1 MKKKQISIIITLMI
15 ISIIILTLIFFRI
28 IYSNLEEPNLDNSST
43 NSSFDYSLIKETNK
57 NKSSNYLISPYSI
70 KTVLSIIKDGA
81 DNSSLKELNDV
92 MGNFR
97 RANIISKNVIGDA
110 NLLLINKEYKDEIN
124 KNYVNKIEKNY
135 DAEIKY
141 SNITPNNI
149 NKWVD
154 NKTNHMIPTLVDSV
168 NPETIMAIINA
179 ISMKASW
186 DSEFDC
192 KNTHISEFNT
202 IDGSIINTIMMVSND
217 AQYIEN
223 DTAKGIIKKYKTYK
237 NDDHKKV
244 NLEFVAIMP
253 NDGIDSYIENFNNE
267 EFRNLLSTKD
277 KYKNEDVSLK
287 LPRFKYNY
295 NFNNLMNVLI
305 NMGIKSIFNEKTA
318 DLSKMTESNSKD
330 LYIGSIKQ
338 KSYIEVNEKGTKAS
352 AATIAT
358 VDENSA
364 NVPIDIEFD
373 KPFIYIIKQSNSDDI
388 LFFGVVYTP
397 TLANN
402 ETNFCN

>member
-1 MKKKQISIIITLMI
+1 MKKKQISIIIALMI

-70 KTVLSIIKDGA
+70 KTVLSIIKDGTN
-81 DNSSLKELNDV
+81 NSSLKELNDV

-97 RANIISKNVIGDA
+97 RGNITSKNVVADA
-110 NLLLINKEYKDEIN
+110 NLLLINKKYKDEIN
-124 KNYVNKIEKNY
+124 KNYINKIEKSY

-154 NKTNHMIPTLVDSV
+154 NKTNRMIPTLVDSV
-168 NPETIMAIINA
+168 NPETLIEVINA
-179 ISMKASW
+179 ISMNASW

-192 KNTHISEFNT
+192 KNTYISEFNT

-237 NDDHKKV
+237 NDNHKKV
-244 NLEFVAIMP
+244 NLDFVAIMP
-253 NDGIDSYIENFNNE
+253 NDGIDSYIENFNND

-295 NFNNLMNVLI
+295 DFNNLKDILI
-305 NMGIKSIFNEKTA
+305 NMGIKSIFDSSA

-330 LYIGSIKQ
+330 LYISSINH

-352 AATIAT
+352 AAT
-358 VDENSA
+358 SA
-364 NVPIDIEFD
+364 SIDKMASEDVPIDIEFD
-373 KPFIYIIKQSNSDDI
+373 KPFIYIIKQNNSDDI

-402 ETNFCN
+402 ETNFCD

>member
-1 MKKKQISIIITLMI
+1 MI

-124 KNYVNKIEKNY
+124 KNYVNKIKKSY

-358 VDENSA
+358 VDKYAA

>member
-1 MKKKQISIIITLMI
+1 MI

-124 KNYVNKIEKNY
+124 KNYVNKIKKSY

-217 AQYIEN
+217 AQYIED

-267 EFRNLLSTKD
+267 EFRILLSTKD

-295 NFNNLMNVLI
+295 NFSNLMNVLI

-358 VDENSA
+358 VDENAA

>member
-1 MKKKQISIIITLMI
+1 MKKKQISIIIALMI

-124 KNYVNKIEKNY
+124 KNYVNKIKKSY

-295 NFNNLMNVLI
+295 NFSNLMNVLI

-358 VDENSA
+358 VDENAA

>member
-1 MKKKQISIIITLMI
+1 MI

-217 AQYIEN
+217 AQYIED

-295 NFNNLMNVLI
+295 NFSNLMNVLI

>member
-295 NFNNLMNVLI
+295 NFSNLMNVLI

-358 VDENSA
+358 VDENAA

>member
-277 KYKNEDVSLK
+277 KYKNKDVSLK

-295 NFNNLMNVLI
+295 NFSNLMNVLI

>member
-1 MKKKQISIIITLMI
+1 MI
-15 ISIIILTLIFFRI
+15 ISIIILALIFFRI

-124 KNYVNKIEKNY
+124 KNYVNKIKKSY

-186 DSEFDC
+186 GSEFDC

-295 NFNNLMNVLI
+295 DFNNLKDILI
-305 NMGIKSIFNEKTA
+305 NMEIKSIFDSSA

-330 LYIGSIKQ
+330 LYVSSIKQ

-352 AATIAT
+352 TATIAT
-358 VDENSA
+358 VDKNAA
-364 NVPIDIEFD
+364 NVPIDVEFD

>member
-1 MKKKQISIIITLMI
+1 MI

-217 AQYIEN
+217 AQYIED

-295 NFNNLMNVLI
+295 NFSNLMNVLI

-358 VDENSA
+358 VDENAA

>member
-237 NDDHKKV
+237 NDDHKQV

-358 VDENSA
+358 VDENAA

>member
-1 MKKKQISIIITLMI
+1 MI
-15 ISIIILTLIFFRI
+15 ISIIILALIFFRI

-92 MGNFR
+92 MGNFKR
-97 RANIISKNVIGDA
+97 GNITSKNVIGDA
-110 NLLLINKEYKDEIN
+110 NLLLIKKEFKDGIN
-124 KNYVNKIEKNY
+124 KNYVNKIEKSY

-141 SNITPNNI
+141 SNITPDNI

-154 NKTNHMIPTLVDSV
+154 NKTNHMIPTLVDTV
-168 NPETIMAIINA
+168 NPQTIMAIINA

-237 NDDHKKV
+237 NDEHKKV

-277 KYKNEDVSLK
+277 KYKYEDVSLK

-295 NFNNLMNVLI
+295 DFSDLMSVLI
-305 NMGIKSIFNEKTA
+305 NMGIKSIFYPETA

-330 LYIGSIKQ
+330 LYVGSIKQ

-352 AATIAT
+352 TATIAT
-358 VDENSA
+358 IDKNAA

-397 TLANN
+397 TLASN

>member
-217 AQYIEN
+217 AQYIED

-267 EFRNLLSTKD
+267 EFRILLSTKD

-295 NFNNLMNVLI
+295 NFSNLMNVLI

-358 VDENSA
+358 VDENAA

>member
-1 MKKKQISIIITLMI
+1 MI

-217 AQYIEN
+217 AQYIED

-277 KYKNEDVSLK
+277 KYKNKDVSLK

-295 NFNNLMNVLI
+295 NFSNLMNVLI

>member
-1 MKKKQISIIITLMI
+1 MI

-217 AQYIEN
+217 AQYIED

-277 KYKNEDVSLK
+277 KYKNEYVSLK

-295 NFNNLMNVLI
+295 NFSNLMNVLI

>member
-124 KNYVNKIEKNY
+124 KNYVNKIKKSY

-217 AQYIEN
+217 AQYIED

-267 EFRNLLSTKD
+267 EFRILLSTKD

-295 NFNNLMNVLI
+295 NFSNLMNVLI

-358 VDENSA
+358 VDENAA

>member
-267 EFRNLLSTKD
+267 EFRILLSTKD

-295 NFNNLMNVLI
+295 NFSNLMNVLI

-358 VDENSA
+358 VDENAA

>member
-28 IYSNLEEPNLDNSST
+28 IYNNLEEPNLDNSST

-92 MGNFR
+92 MGNYR

-217 AQYIEN
+217 AQYIED

-358 VDENSA
+358 VDKYAA

-402 ETNFCN
+402 ETNFCD

>member
-1 MKKKQISIIITLMI
+1 MI

-402 ETNFCN
+402 ETNFCD

>member
-1 MKKKQISIIITLMI
+1 MKKKQISIIIALMI

-70 KTVLSIIKDGA
+70 KTVLSIIKDGTN
-81 DNSSLKELNDV
+81 NSSLKELNDV

-97 RANIISKNVIGDA
+97 RGNITSKNVVADA
-110 NLLLINKEYKDEIN
+110 NLLLINKKYKDGIN
-124 KNYVNKIEKNY
+124 KNYISKIEKSY

-168 NPETIMAIINA
+168 NPETLIEVINA

-192 KNTHISEFNT
+192 KNTYISEFNT

-237 NDDHKKV
+237 NDNHKKV
-244 NLEFVAIMP
+244 NLDFVAIMP
-253 NDGIDSYIENFNNE
+253 NDGIDSYIENFNND

-295 NFNNLMNVLI
+295 DFNNLKDILI
-305 NMGIKSIFNEKTA
+305 NMGIKSIFDSSA

-330 LYIGSIKQ
+330 LYISSINLILKLM
-338 KSYIEVNEKGTKAS
+338 KKVL
-352 AATIAT
+352 
-358 VDENSA
+358 
-364 NVPIDIEFD
+364 
-373 KPFIYIIKQSNSDDI
+373 KP
-388 LFFGVVYTP
+388 LP
-397 TLANN
+397 LLMHL
-402 ETNFCN
+402 

>member
-295 NFNNLMNVLI
+295 NFSNLMNVLI

-358 VDENSA
+358 VDKYAA

>member
-1 MKKKQISIIITLMI
+1 MI

-110 NLLLINKEYKDEIN
+110 ILLLINKEYKDEIN

-217 AQYIEN
+217 AQYIED

-253 NDGIDSYIENFNNE
+253 NDGIDNYIENFNNE

-295 NFNNLMNVLI
+295 NFSNLMNVLI

-358 VDENSA
+358 VDENAA

>member
-57 NKSSNYLISPYSI
+57 NKNSNYLISPYSI

-124 KNYVNKIEKNY
+124 KNYVNKIKKSY

-217 AQYIEN
+217 AQYIED

-295 NFNNLMNVLI
+295 NFSNLMNVLI

-358 VDENSA
+358 VDKYAA

>member
-253 NDGIDSYIENFNNE
+253 NDGIDNYIENFNNE

-295 NFNNLMNVLI
+295 NFSNLMNVLI

-358 VDENSA
+358 VDENAA

>member
-57 NKSSNYLISPYSI
+57 NKNSNYLISPYSI

-217 AQYIEN
+217 AQYIED

-358 VDENSA
+358 VDENAA

-388 LFFGVVYTP
+388 LFFGVVYAP

>member
-1 MKKKQISIIITLMI
+1 MKKKQISIIIALMI
-15 ISIIILTLIFFRI
+15 ISIIILTLIFFRV

-70 KTVLSIIKDGA
+70 KTVLSIIKDGTN
-81 DNSSLKELNDV
+81 NSSLKELNDV

-97 RANIISKNVIGDA
+97 RGNITSKNVVADA
-110 NLLLINKEYKDEIN
+110 NLLLINKKYKDEIN
-124 KNYVNKIEKNY
+124 KNYINKIEKSY

-168 NPETIMAIINA
+168 NPETLIEVINA
-179 ISMKASW
+179 ISMNASW

-192 KNTHISEFNT
+192 KNTYISEFNT

-237 NDDHKKV
+237 NDNHKKV
-244 NLEFVAIMP
+244 NLDFVAIMP
-253 NDGIDSYIENFNNE
+253 NDGIDSYIENFNSE

-295 NFNNLMNVLI
+295 DFNNLKDILI
-305 NMGIKSIFNEKTA
+305 NMGIKSIFDSSA

-330 LYIGSIKQ
+330 LYVSSINH

-352 AATIAT
+352 AATNASINKMASE
-358 VDENSA
+358 D
-364 NVPIDIEFD
+364 VPIDIEFD

-397 TLANN
+397 TVSNN
-402 ETNFCN
+402 ETNFCD

>member
-1 MKKKQISIIITLMI
+1 MKKKQISIIIALMI

-28 IYSNLEEPNLDNSST
+28 IYSNLEEPNLDNSSA

-81 DNSSLKELNDV
+81 NNSSLKELNDV

-97 RANIISKNVIGDA
+97 RGNINSKNVVMDA
-110 NLLLINKEYKDEIN
+110 NLLLINKKYKDEIN
-124 KNYVNKIEKNY
+124 KNYISKIEKNY

-141 SNITPNNI
+141 SNVTPNNI

-168 NPETIMAIINA
+168 NPETLIEVINA
-179 ISMKASW
+179 ISMNASW

-192 KNTHISEFNT
+192 KNTYISEFNT

-237 NDDHKKV
+237 NDNHKKV

-253 NDGIDSYIENFNNE
+253 NDGIDSYIESFNNE

-277 KYKNEDVSLK
+277 KYKNDNVSLK

-295 NFNNLMNVLI
+295 DFNNLKDILI
-305 NMGIKSIFNEKTA
+305 KMGIKSIFDSSA
-318 DLSKMTESNSKD
+318 DLSKMAENNSKD
-330 LYIGSIKQ
+330 LYISSINH
-338 KSYIEVNEKGTKAS
+338 KSYIEVNEQGTKAS
-352 AATIAT
+352 AAT
-358 VDENSA
+358 SA
-364 NVPIDIEFD
+364 SINKMASEDVPIDIEFD

-397 TLANN
+397 TVSNN
-402 ETNFCN
+402 ETNFCD

>member
-358 VDENSA
+358 VDKYAA

>member
-1 MKKKQISIIITLMI
+1 MI

-253 NDGIDSYIENFNNE
+253 NDGIDNYIENFNNE

-295 NFNNLMNVLI
+295 NFSNLMNVLI

-358 VDENSA
+358 VDENAA

>member
-1 MKKKQISIIITLMI
+1 MI

-28 IYSNLEEPNLDNSST
+28 IYSNLENPNLDNSST
-43 NSSFDYSLIKETNK
+43 NSSFDYYLIKETNK

-124 KNYVNKIEKNY
+124 KNYVNKIEKSY

-154 NKTNHMIPTLVDSV
+154 NKTNHMIPTLVDTV
-168 NPETIMAIINA
+168 NPLTVMAIINA

-277 KYKNEDVSLK
+277 KYKYEDVSLK

-295 NFNNLMNVLI
+295 DFSDLKSVLI
-305 NMGIKSIFNEKTA
+305 NMGIKSIFNSETA

-330 LYIGSIKQ
+330 LYVGFIKQ

-358 VDENSA
+358 IDKNAA

>member
-295 NFNNLMNVLI
+295 DFSNLMNVLI

-358 VDENSA
+358 VDENAA

>member
-1 MKKKQISIIITLMI
+1 MI

-295 NFNNLMNVLI
+295 NFNNLMSVLI

-358 VDENSA
+358 VDKYAA

>member
-28 IYSNLEEPNLDNSST
+28 IYSNLEEPNLDNSSI

-124 KNYVNKIEKNY
+124 KNYVNKIKKSY

-277 KYKNEDVSLK
+277 KYKYEDVSLK

-295 NFNNLMNVLI
+295 DFSNLMNVLI

-330 LYIGSIKQ
+330 LYVGSIKQ

-352 AATIAT
+352 TATIAT
-358 VDENSA
+358 VDKNVA

>member
-1 MKKKQISIIITLMI
+1 MI

-97 RANIISKNVIGDA
+97 RANIISKNVVADA

-358 VDENSA
+358 VDENAA

>member
-358 VDENSA
+358 VDENAA

>member
-1 MKKKQISIIITLMI
+1 MI

-217 AQYIEN
+217 AQYIED

-277 KYKNEDVSLK
+277 KYKNEYVSLK

-295 NFNNLMNVLI
+295 NFSNLMNVLI

-358 VDENSA
+358 VDENAA

>member
-1 MKKKQISIIITLMI
+1 MKKKQISIIIALMI

-70 KTVLSIIKDGA
+70 KTVLSIIKDGTN
-81 DNSSLKELNDV
+81 NSSLKELNDV

-97 RANIISKNVIGDA
+97 RGNITSKNVVADA
-110 NLLLINKEYKDEIN
+110 NLLLINKKYKDEIN
-124 KNYVNKIEKNY
+124 KNYISKIEKSY

-168 NPETIMAIINA
+168 NPETLIEVINA
-179 ISMKASW
+179 ISMNASW

-192 KNTHISEFNT
+192 KNTYISEFNT

-237 NDDHKKV
+237 NDNHKKV
-244 NLEFVAIMP
+244 NLDFVAIMP
-253 NDGIDSYIENFNNE
+253 NDGIDSYIKNFNND

-295 NFNNLMNVLI
+295 DFNNLKDILI
-305 NMGIKSIFNEKTA
+305 NMGIKSIFDSSA

-330 LYIGSIKQ
+330 LYISSINH

-352 AATIAT
+352 AAT
-358 VDENSA
+358 SA
-364 NVPIDIEFD
+364 SIDKMASEDVPIDIEFD

-402 ETNFCN
+402 ETNFCD